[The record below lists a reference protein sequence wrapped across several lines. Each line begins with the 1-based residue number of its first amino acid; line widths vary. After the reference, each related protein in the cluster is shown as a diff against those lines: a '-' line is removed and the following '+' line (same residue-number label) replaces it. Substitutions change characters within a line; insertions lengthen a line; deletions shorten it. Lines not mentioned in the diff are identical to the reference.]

1 MKLEDI
7 KFKAK
12 RLDNGEWVSGSL
24 VRSTAGIKERAY
36 IVDSFSSMS
45 DYSIVGVDPATVCQF
60 TGLKD
65 KNGKDVWEGDIL
77 EREIPKGTSDVVIRR
92 AAVEFDEGHFALG
105 YNMTYPLGYTLDEGL
120 FRVVGNV
127 FDEKEG
133 EK

>member
-1 MKLEDI
+1 MENRII

-12 RLDNGEWVSGSL
+12 RLDNDEWVEGYYYKECDNTYIIEDRQE
-24 VRSTAGIKERAY
+24 RSMLNRNEA
-36 IVDSFSSMS
+36 VL
-45 DYSIVGVDPATVCQF
+45 VDPATVCQF

-133 EK
+133 KK

>member
-12 RLDNGEWVSGSL
+12 RLDNGEWFSGSL

-45 DYSIVGVDPATVCQF
+45 DYSIVGVDPSSVCQF

-65 KNGKDVWEGDIL
+65 EDENDIFEGDLLAEKRFPMYEVGYANSEFAASYIGENTFIFKL
-77 EREIPKGTSDVVIRR
+77 PVLSKGCVVCGSIYDR
-92 AAVEFDEGHFALG
+92 
-105 YNMTYPLGYTLDEGL
+105 
-120 FRVVGNV
+120 
-127 FDEKEG
+127 KEG

>member
-1 MKLEDI
+1 MGQRII

-12 RLDNGEWVSGSL
+12 KLSDGEWVEGDL
-24 VRSTAGIKERAY
+24 YHNVRGFECCIGQQEKKGVFVY
-36 IVDSFSSMS
+36 P
-45 DYSIVGVDPATVCQF
+45 VDPATVCQF

-65 KNGKDVWEGDIL
+65 RDGNEVWEGDIL

-105 YNMTYPLGYTLDEGL
+105 YNMTYPLGYTLGEGL